1 MQNENIT
8 IVTREEENMTV
19 VLVHFKGSAV
29 SPALLLGFSN
39 KTHWTEGEP
48 SLHKRLS
55 HLHEPHCQW

>member
-1 MQNENIT
+1 M
-8 IVTREEENMTV
+8 TREEENMTV